1 MAAEGHPEQLP
12 RCSVQGELTVWNTVI
27 WGVTHARQ
35 APSALYFTLC
45 SEAVGEG
52 GYCSHFTDEAKASE
66 ATCPTHVGK
75 EQSLDGA

>member
-1 MAAEGHPEQLP
+1 MPGRLQVYCTL
-12 RCSVQGELTVWNTVI
+12 
-27 WGVTHARQ
+27 
-35 APSALYFTLC
+35 TLC
-45 SEAVGEG
+45 SEAVGED